1 MKAQLRVTAKSPA
14 AVPKKPSH
22 RAAKPDAWA
31 EWLEAIAAQGL
42 EVSEVLDDYSATAL
56 SDAIWSSSQIDAT
69 THLLETDPRTASDNA
84 EPQSPQILTSL
95 TLLEPVEA
103 QPLEPTVS
111 HAPPEIACIEEP
123 EPALTPE
130 LNELE
135 TSEAI
140 AESQPHSWFH
150 SKAQANAT
158 DAPPD
163 DPLEAAIAQS
173 QAIDLPY
180 KAVLES
186 RLGQSLNHIEVY
198 GGTPEICDALDQL
211 DARAALYDQQIL
223 FAESNPD
230 IETATHEVIHA
241 LQARSGP
248 PSDEPDLL
256 PVTALAEQEAHQLT
270 QEIVRSLDSGEVSAI
285 PWAPIAIHTTLHP
298 SAIARLRE
306 APPPTVGENPQP
318 GEMLEATANRDDR
331 TPAPVAPAPAREPAP
346 SAAQA
351 ETESTLE
358 DDGLAPPVSGELEE
372 VPALEAPTPPE
383 PGITEADV
391 AAREADLAEA
401 EAALA
406 AATDVDEKVDAYATA
421 PPTLKAQEQ
430 SILGADLDALAKSE
444 NASFQEDIPDFQV
457 TLSGET
463 EELPEL
469 QVEAPAAGDISLE
482 EMPPEPAPDPD
493 IPPTPD
499 PVAYTA
505 NELILRSISRFT
517 EGTSPQDRAGEIGET
532 LDDVRTTDP
541 EVETSP
547 GEAPA
552 IPLEGE
558 TDPERIANQLQEGR
572 DQSIQARDEAQQ
584 AVINGPG
591 PEQVQ
596 PLVVEEAVPLGKL
609 VEPELTQPEPVPAIA
624 DFNQREMP
632 PEVNTAFDL
641 NNQETMQASM
651 ADAQAQVQQTTEE
664 RDHTRQEQLDTTQAE
679 ADRQTLEADQG
690 QRDAVQDQRERIQDE
705 RQSTLEEQTQAVR
718 DIEDQAETRR
728 TDDRDAIDDR
738 VRGDQEAIRSDY
750 QQAERDADAKV
761 NEGERDAEAERRE
774 AEREAE
780 NQSWWDRAVSFV
792 QEAFAALT
800 SAISA
805 IFDAVRA
812 AINTILDAVKA
823 AAEALINLAADFIK
837 NAIAAFGEFLK
848 GLVDGLLGDLFP
860 GLAAAL
866 NEFIDEAVQL
876 AQQAVDAVAEA
887 LRNGINALVEGLRAG
902 LNAVLDV
909 MQAGLE
915 LASGLIQAALAGD
928 WGAVI
933 RLLLEAVLKV
943 IGIEPETFYGFIGRA
958 EETFQKILDDPGAV
972 VGHLLDAVKQGI
984 QQFADNF
991 LPHLQ
996 TGIIGWLTG
1005 ALGAD
1010 IQIPTEFNLM
1020 GVLDLARQ
1028 IMGLT
1033 LQFIRRIAVRLIGEE
1048 NVERIE
1054 SLFDYV
1060 QTLITGGWSA
1070 LFEQITES
1078 LGNLRD
1084 MVLDQIKEFLV
1095 TRLVIAAITKLATM
1109 FNPVGA
1115 IVQLVL
1121 TAWNIYT
1128 FLRDNLQRMIQIV
1141 QSIVEGISN
1150 IVNGVIAPAATRIEE
1165 TLANL
1170 LPIAISFLANLLG
1183 IGGIANRV
1191 RQIIDSVRD
1200 RIENAIVT
1208 FIQRIASRFTGR
1220 GRGAGATPAETP
1232 TEPATTSTTDSQ
1244 IGERVPIPV
1253 AGQPARQLYI
1263 TVNGQNPVVMMQ
1275 SPSSSL
1281 ESAQQSWAREINQL
1295 QSDAQKQQAR
1305 SLLDQVSTK
1314 HQAVVQA
1321 GRTGLQ
1327 NLRNNPNQ
1335 AQQPSNR
1342 QQIVIQQRELA
1353 VVLSNVFSLFTSSGG
1368 ESVKARALEEIRNR
1382 TRGQKFTS
1390 PDDLRTVL
1398 VSVHRKFSS
1407 EGLRSLSIDISSETT
1422 MEIEFS
1428 AAASEPERLSIRW
1441 AELFG
1446 EADTDAQQIFSV
1458 QPRNETNAAISLN
1471 GSRIGE
1477 VVRSGNGRHAEENL
1491 LDQYW
1496 ESVLNMARQ
1505 NAQNGQQNT
1514 IAVVINRAPCHNIC
1528 TPKLVAVM
1536 NSVEPAL
1543 RQSTRF
1549 ILAPTGVY
1557 EPTERLSEEEIERQR
1572 QELAQLAQQ
1581 LGRSATA
1588 VIRERLA
1595 QVRFT
1600 EDTTSFNDLGRLVSA
1615 GWDLRQLQASNRT
1628 TQAGTILAEAA
1639 HKLALEAGRIEVSS

>member
-1 MKAQLRVTAKSPA
+1 MKAQLRVKAKAPTVA
-14 AVPKKPSH
+14 PKKPSE
-22 RAAKPDAWA
+22 RPAKPDAWA

-42 EVSEVLDDYSATAL
+42 EVSQVLAEHSASAL
-56 SDAIWSSSQIDAT
+56 SNVTWGEFESGAAPSGVEAT
-69 THLLETDPRTASDNA
+69 PWHEAN
-84 EPQSPQILTSL
+84 EPKLYSPQILASL
-95 TLLEPVEA
+95 DLLEPVES
-103 QPLEPTVS
+103 QTLEPTAS
-111 HAPPEIACIEEP
+111 HAPPETACAEALEP
-123 EPALTPE
+123 VLTPE
-130 LNELE
+130 LDELE
-135 TSEAI
+135 TAEEPI
-140 AESQPHSWFH
+140 AEFQTSWFQ
-150 SKAQANAT
+150 SKTQTSAT

-173 QAIDLPY
+173 QAIALPY
-180 KAVLES
+180 KAILES
-186 RLGQSLNHIEVY
+186 RLGQSLNDIEVY
-198 GGTPEICDALDQL
+198 GGTPEIRDALDQL

-230 IETATHEVIHA
+230 VETTTHEVIHA
-241 LQARSGP
+241 LQARSGA

-256 PVTALAEQEAHQLT
+256 PVTAPAEQEAHQLT
-270 QEIVRSLDSGEVSAI
+270 QEIVHSLDSGESSTL
-285 PWAPIAIHTTLHP
+285 PWAPIAIHSTLHP
-298 SAIARLRE
+298 GAIARLRE

-318 GEMLEATANRDDR
+318 TEILEATANREDR
-331 TPAPVAPAPAREPAP
+331 TPAPAAPGPLSEPAP
-346 SAAQA
+346 SAAQS
-351 ETESTLE
+351 ESEATLE

-391 AAREADLAEA
+391 AAREAEMAQA

-406 AATDVDEKVDAYATA
+406 AATDVDEKVDAYAAA

-430 SILGADLDALAKSE
+430 STLGADLDALAKSE
-444 NASFQEDIPDFQV
+444 NASFQEEIPDFQV

-469 QVEAPAAGDISLE
+469 QVEAPPTGNVSLE
-482 EMPPEPAPDPD
+482 DVLPAPAPDPD

-505 NELILRSISRFT
+505 NEAILRVISRFT
-517 EGTSPQDRAGEIGET
+517 EGNSPQDRAGEIGET

-541 EVETSP
+541 DVETSP

-572 DQSIQARDEAQQ
+572 DQATQARDEAQQ
-584 AVINGPG
+584 AVVNGPG

-596 PLVVEEAVPLGKL
+596 PLVIEEAVPLGEL
-609 VEPELTQPEPVPAIA
+609 AEPELTQPEPVAAIA

-651 ADAQAQVQQTTEE
+651 AEAQAQVQQTTEE
-664 RDHTRQEQLDTTQAE
+664 RDRTRQEQLDTAQAE

-690 QRDAVQDQRERIQDE
+690 QRDAVQDQRERIQTE
-705 RQSTLEEQTQAVR
+705 RQTTLEDQAQAVR

-728 TDDRDAIDDR
+728 TEDRDAIDDR
-738 VRGDQEAIRSDY
+738 VHGDQEAISSDY
-750 QQAERDADAKV
+750 QQAERDAEEEV
-761 NEGERDAEAERRE
+761 RGGERDAEAERRE

-837 NAIAAFGEFLK
+837 SAIAAFGDFLK

-876 AQQAVDAVAEA
+876 AQQAVDAVAET

-958 EETFQKILDDPGAV
+958 EETFQKILDDPRAV

-984 QQFADNF
+984 QQFAENF

-996 TGIIGWLTG
+996 AGIIGWLTG

-1054 SLFDYV
+1054 ALFGYV

-1170 LPIAISFLANLLG
+1170 LPIAISFLASLLG

-1220 GRGAGATPAETP
+1220 GRGVGASEAPREPEATAEGTSGDVQDRARAMVAQQLRGDHNEAEIQTTLNQIHNQLRADGLRAIVLGAEAADGSREILTEASP
-1232 TEPATTSTTDSQ
+1232 RRRAARLVPRRSRGRVRMFITMRLSGTEPAFSDFPN
-1244 IGERVPIPV
+1244 VP
-1253 AGQPARQLYI
+1253 G
-1263 TVNGQNPVVMMQ
+1263 T
-1275 SPSSSL
+1275 
-1281 ESAQQSWAREINQL
+1281 
-1295 QSDAQKQQAR
+1295 
-1305 SLLDQVSTK
+1305 
-1314 HQAVVQA
+1314 
-1321 GRTGLQ
+1321 
-1327 NLRNNPNQ
+1327 
-1335 AQQPSNR
+1335 QQPVRHQRRNESGEMEDVTDTSAVAFEPVEGVTAAPRRGASRR
-1342 QQIVIQQRELA
+1342 QQGQRQRSGGVVFRPDENAPNEVRTASWSTGEDSDSRSNLTHAEHQFVEWFKVQNQDFRQRVESIEIGIEKSPCKLCVADLA
-1353 VVLSNVFSLFTSSGG
+1353 VLLSRWAPAAWIAVLDYEETYFTPPN
-1368 ESVKARALEEIRNR
+1368 A
-1382 TRGQKFTS
+1382 TTQ
-1390 PDDLRTVL
+1390 
-1398 VSVHRKFSS
+1398 
-1407 EGLRSLSIDISSETT
+1407 RSLSQLRGWRLTGPQRGDPPPASDIHD
-1422 MEIEFS
+1422 F
-1428 AAASEPERLSIRW
+1428 
-1441 AELFG
+1441 
-1446 EADTDAQQIFSV
+1446 V
-1458 QPRNETNAAISLN
+1458 
-1471 GSRIGE
+1471 
-1477 VVRSGNGRHAEENL
+1477 
-1491 LDQYW
+1491 LD
-1496 ESVLNMARQ
+1496 
-1505 NAQNGQQNT
+1505 
-1514 IAVVINRAPCHNIC
+1514 
-1528 TPKLVAVM
+1528 
-1536 NSVEPAL
+1536 
-1543 RQSTRF
+1543 
-1549 ILAPTGVY
+1549 
-1557 EPTERLSEEEIERQR
+1557 
-1572 QELAQLAQQ
+1572 
-1581 LGRSATA
+1581 
-1588 VIRERLA
+1588 
-1595 QVRFT
+1595 
-1600 EDTTSFNDLGRLVSA
+1600 D
-1615 GWDLRQLQASNRT
+1615 
-1628 TQAGTILAEAA
+1628 
-1639 HKLALEAGRIEVSS
+1639 